1 MFTLKGQENVWCI
14 LTVKSV
20 VNSSSWK
27 KNVSSTFLLPWSL
40 LDSSNQH
47 LYPSVLRKEGRN
59 KERRK
64 EGKQAIQLS
73 SLKKIVVKFLEFT
86 CDLCIGFYTNFLLV
100 QGLNWSL
107 EMELF
112 FHYFRFLDH
121 TETKTRSEWNE
132 IYLGLCL
139 EVCRNRAYPVP
150 LQSSFTSSWIHYDI
164 AVVKGLLTRA
174 NTENKLLP
182 LMFPD
187 LVKFH

>member
-1 MFTLKGQENVWCI
+1 MYFNCQKCCEQQQLEEECVVHFAVTLK
-14 LTVKSV
+14 
-20 VNSSSWK
+20 
-27 KNVSSTFLLPWSL
+27 TFRFFKPDL
-40 LDSSNQH
+40 H
-47 LYPSVLRKEGRN
+47 PSVLRKEERN

-73 SLKKIVVKFLEFT
+73 SLKKNVVKFLEFT

-100 QGLNWSL
+100 QGLNWLL

-121 TETKTRSEWNE
+121 TETKTRSKWNE
-132 IYLGLCL
+132 IDLGLCL
-139 EVCRNRAYPVP
+139 EVCMNSAYPVP

-164 AVVKGLLTRA
+164 AVVKGLLVRA

>member
-1 MFTLKGQENVWCI
+1 MFTLKGQKNVWCI

-27 KNVSSTFLLPWSL
+27 KNVSSTSLLPWSL
-40 LDSSNQH
+40 LDSSNQTYI
-47 LYPSVLRKEGRN
+47 LQCSGKKEGTRKEGR
-59 KERRK
+59 KESRQFNRH
-64 EGKQAIQLS
+64 LW
-73 SLKKIVVKFLEFT
+73 KKNVVKFLEFT

-121 TETKTRSEWNE
+121 TETKTRSKWNE
-132 IYLGLCL
+132 IDLGLCL
-139 EVCRNRAYPVP
+139 DVCMNCAYPVP

-164 AVVKGLLTRA
+164 AVVKGLLVRA